1 MNERGIS
8 EQDAE
13 WVLAHPTRQYRGNVA
28 GRRVYEGYPLGRR
41 VRVVVVEGTNP
52 PLVVTITR

>member
-13 WVLAHPTRQYRGNVA
+13 WVLAHPTRQHPGNIA
-28 GRRVYEGYPLGRR
+28 GRRVYEGYPLGQR
-41 VRVVVVEGTNP
+41 VRVVIVEGTNP